1 MHGQLVGEEPPRAD
15 VERAASAMGMSTPH
29 ANRTMCEYQCTMV
42 YCVMTVVYSA
52 HPMTRDVITSASG
65 GRHPTTS
72 KATTKN
78 AVNCSPTIPPRAPSS
93 RHSLKCRA
101 NAPQYSTRNMQCHQ

>member
-1 MHGQLVGEEPPRAD
+1 
-15 VERAASAMGMSTPH
+15 MGMSTPH

-65 GRHPTTS
+65 GRTHHEQRDDEKRRELLAHHPLRP
-72 KATTKN
+72 AR
-78 AVNCSPTIPPRAPSS
+78 CS

-101 NAPQYSTRNMQCHQ
+101 NARYNTRNMQCHQ